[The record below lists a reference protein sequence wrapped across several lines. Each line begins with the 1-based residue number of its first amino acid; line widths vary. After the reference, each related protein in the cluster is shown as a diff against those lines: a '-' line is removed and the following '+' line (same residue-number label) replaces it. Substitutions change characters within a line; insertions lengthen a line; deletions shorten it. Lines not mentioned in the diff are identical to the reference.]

1 MKNGSKNTYKRN
13 TYQNLTFASSLLNKS
28 RKQLVMSRKSLSHG
42 SIESAEILSKDCFAA
57 CEGLAAFLSFDLL
70 LKSFKNSVV
79 KELK

>member
-13 TYQNLTFASSLLNKS
+13 TYQNIAFVSSLLNKS

-42 SIESAEILSKDCFAA
+42 SIELVEILLKDCFAA

-70 LKSFKNSVV
+70 LKSY
-79 KELK
+79 